1 MPPKGTTMSLSR
13 SAALARH
20 ELRVMLGDKES
31 LIILTAMPLV
41 MMAFFKPVARLAL
54 VAQNPRANGSEFT
67 VPGMTTMFAFF
78 LVGFIGFSFFA
89 ERQWNTWE
97 RLRASP
103 ASNAEILVGK
113 VAPAVLL
120 SLVQQATLFS
130 AGYVLFGMRVRGSVL
145 GLMLVSVA
153 LTICLVS
160 VGVLCAA
167 IFRTQQQLNAIS
179 NLGAMILAGISGAL
193 VPLSVL
199 PAWARTVAPIAPQYW
214 AMRGFRSTILDGGGI
229 AAVVLPVAVLL
240 IFAAVAGAIALL
252 RFRFDDVNVE
262 PSRTA

>member
-1 MPPKGTTMSLSR
+1 MM
-13 SAALARH
+13 A
-20 ELRVMLGDKES
+20 DKES
-31 LIILTAMPLV
+31 LIVLTAMPLV

-54 VAQNPRANGSEFT
+54 VAENPTANGSEFT

-103 ASNAEILVGK
+103 ATNVEILVGK
-113 VAPAVLL
+113 VVPSVLL
-120 SLVQQATLFS
+120 CLVQQASLFT

-145 GLMLVSVA
+145 GLALVSLA

-160 VGVLCAA
+160 VGVLAA
-167 IFRTQQQLNAIS
+167 ATLRTQQQLNAIS
-179 NLGAMILAGISGAL
+179 NLGSMILAGISGAL

-199 PAWARTVAPIAPQYW
+199 PAWARTIAPIAPQYW
-214 AMRGFRSTILDGGGI
+214 AMRGFRSTILDGGG
-229 AAVVLPVAVLL
+229 VSSVLLPVAVLL
-240 IFAAVAGAIALL
+240 VIATLAGGIALL
-252 RFRFDDVNVE
+252 RFRFDDVNVDAT
-262 PSRTA
+262 SAA

>member
-1 MPPKGTTMSLSR
+1 MSPSR
-13 SAALARH
+13 SAALVRH
-20 ELRVMLGDKES
+20 ELRVMLADTES
-31 LIILTAMPLV
+31 LIILTAMPLL
-41 MMAFFKPVARLAL
+41 MIAFFKPVARLAL
-54 VAQNPRANGSEFT
+54 VGDNPKANGSEFT

-113 VAPAVLL
+113 VVPAIVL
-120 SLVQQATLFS
+120 SLFQQTVLFS
-130 AGYVLFGMRVRGSVL
+130 AGYVLFGMRIRGSVL
-145 GLMLVSVA
+145 GLAVVSLA

-167 IFRTQQQLNAIS
+167 LFRTQQQLNAIS

-214 AMRGFRSTILDGGGI
+214 AMRGFRSTILDGGG
-229 AAVVLPVAVLL
+229 VSSVLLPVGVLL
-240 IFAAVAGAIALL
+240 AVAAVAAGIALL
-252 RFRFDDVNVE
+252 RFRFDDVDVDV
-262 PSRTA
+262 SSAA